1 MLIGEGFDLDRLY
14 AFMGGGGII
23 VAMPCVCEGGCTES
37 G

>member
-14 AFMGGGGII
+14 AFMGGGII